1 MNEASAV
8 QKILTRLNIP
18 TLSLPK
24 VCGLNVGPFQD
35 YQGKKDDEDE
45 KSQKLSALKTAM
57 ELLIVP
63 IFVLYL
69 FCRRVEGRYVF
80 LKIVSFE
87 SNYSCL
93 ARPNLSI
100 MEIQ

>member
-1 MNEASAV
+1 MKPSKGMWTEC
-8 QKILTRLNIP
+8 R
-18 TLSLPK
+18 TLSEK
-24 VCGLNVGPFQD
+24 D

-69 FCRRVEGRYVF
+69 FCRRVEGMYF
-80 LKIVSFE
+80 SKSYAL
-87 SNYSCL
+87 
-93 ARPNLSI
+93 NLI
-100 MEIQ
+100 IHV